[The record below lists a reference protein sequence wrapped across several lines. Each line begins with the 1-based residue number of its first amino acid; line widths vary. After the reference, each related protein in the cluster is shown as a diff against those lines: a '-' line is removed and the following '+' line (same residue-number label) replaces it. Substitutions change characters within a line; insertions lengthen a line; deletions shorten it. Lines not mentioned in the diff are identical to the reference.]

1 MVVSKIVV
9 TVIEKEEVRRGW
21 LWREY
26 ELYFKLLVGLPTPR
40 QIQNSLT

>member
-1 MVVSKIVV
+1 MVVSRIVV

-26 ELYFKLLVGLPTPR
+26 ELYFKLLVGPPTPT